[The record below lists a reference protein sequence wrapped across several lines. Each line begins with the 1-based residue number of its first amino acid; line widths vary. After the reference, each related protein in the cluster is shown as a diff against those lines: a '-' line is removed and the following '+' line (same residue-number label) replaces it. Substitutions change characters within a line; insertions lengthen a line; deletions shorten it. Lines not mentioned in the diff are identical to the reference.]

1 MRVERSEELRRHK
14 RVEFSKPFH
23 GVTVGEQFD
32 GLIEDISASGAA
44 IAVDVA
50 NSQLSN
56 FDFVELH
63 IQSMEKKIS
72 SQVVRKYDGGFAVKF
87 NVDPQEQAQ
96 IQKEIDGF
104 QQAGGSKTV

>member
-1 MRVERSEELRRHK
+1 MEVGRSEELRRHK
-14 RVEFSKPFH
+14 RVEYSKPFR
-23 GVTVGEQFD
+23 GVAVGEEFD

-50 NSQLSN
+50 NSQISN

-63 IQSMEKKIS
+63 IQSIDKKIP

-96 IQKEIDGF
+96 IQNEIDQF
-104 QQAGGSKTV
+104 QQAGGPKIA